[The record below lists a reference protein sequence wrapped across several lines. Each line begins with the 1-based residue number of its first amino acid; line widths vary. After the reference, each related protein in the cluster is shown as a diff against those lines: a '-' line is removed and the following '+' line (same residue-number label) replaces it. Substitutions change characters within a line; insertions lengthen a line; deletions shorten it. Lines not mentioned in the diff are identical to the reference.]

1 MKAVILAGG
10 EGTRLR
16 PVTDKK
22 AKPFVLIDNKPC
34 IEHVIEALVRD
45 GFNDIL
51 VTMYYRPGDIIRHLG
66 SGNAWDANIAY
77 SIERTPLG
85 TFGGVKKNE
94 GFLNETFVV
103 ASGDVLADVNF
114 LEIYDYHKKN
124 KAIATIA
131 LTTVDNPTEYG
142 IVGLREDG
150 RIERFCEKP
159 APEEVFSNLINAGIY
174 VIEPEVFE
182 LFPLNKKMDFSR
194 TLFPALLKA
203 NLPLFGKEL
212 SGLWIDIGR
221 PSDLIQ
227 SHLSVFSRR
236 LETDIHVSSDELEG
250 AELHGKCYIG
260 ENVRTGTGVQI
271 EDAYVYDDCL
281 FGNGVKIV
289 NSVLSRETLVDNNA
303 IIKNSF
309 ICDSCRIGKGVHIDD
324 SVLGENITVSD
335 GKTIRG
341 QKLDSDQH
349 VK

>member
-16 PVTDKK
+16 PVTEKK
-22 AKPFVLIDNKPC
+22 AKPFVLIDDKPC

-66 SGNAWDANIAY
+66 SGNAWEANIAY

-114 LEIYDYHKKN
+114 LEIYEFHKEK

-131 LTTVDNPTEYG
+131 LTTVENPTEYG
-142 IVGLREDG
+142 IVGLHKDG

-182 LFPLNKKMDFSR
+182 LFKLNEKMDFSR
-194 TLFPALLKA
+194 TLFPELLKRE
-203 NLPLFGKEL
+203 LPLFGTEL

-221 PSDLIQ
+221 PSDLIE
-227 SHLSVFSRR
+227 SHLRVFTRR
-236 LETDIHVSSDELEG
+236 LETDIHVSSEVQEG
-250 AELHGKCYIG
+250 VALLGRCYIG
-260 ENVRTGTGVQI
+260 EGVQTGENVHV
-271 EDAYVYDDCL
+271 EDAYLYDDCIL
-281 FGNGVKIV
+281 GNGVKIK
-289 NSVLSRETLVDNNA
+289 NSVLSRQTLVDHNTT
-303 IIKNSF
+303 IKNSF
-309 ICDSCRIGKGVHIDD
+309 ISLYVGESFLASYNATLIIPLMQVKL
-324 SVLGENITVSD
+324 SVCFL
-335 GKTIRG
+335 
-341 QKLDSDQH
+341 
-349 VK
+349 